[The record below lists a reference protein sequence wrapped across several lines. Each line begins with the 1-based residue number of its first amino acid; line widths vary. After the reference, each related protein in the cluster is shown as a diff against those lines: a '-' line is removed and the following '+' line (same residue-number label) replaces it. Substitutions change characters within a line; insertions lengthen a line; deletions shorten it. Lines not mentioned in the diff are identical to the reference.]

1 MTTNAIKPMM
11 LFLCTLQHLAV
22 DGVCGAVLA
31 AYAVNEAYLEPIIY
45 YFALYNLVAFG
56 TQFVVGYL
64 LDKRTNFLPYA
75 PTISLTLLTLG
86 SVSEFGIMNQVLL
99 LGAGNSIFHVAA
111 GSVVLRKF
119 DTYKELGIFVSSG
132 AIGLALGLN
141 QLVDAKIFLLVYA
154 AAIFYVGKNF
164 ARIVEHESTEIPRQ
178 TKSALPVTVALVC
191 VILLL
196 GCVVLRSFGGGG
208 NSSEYVML
216 FPCAFAF
223 GKILGGLC
231 CDKIGYKNTIAVIFV
246 AGFLALQWS
255 GLIAALIL
263 TVAFNMTMPL
273 TLRLVHWCNPTRPGM
288 MFGLAAGCLLPGVFA
303 NNFNVAPQAMI
314 VAQFLSLFAAGTLL
328 KRAWRTTTYDG

>member
-1 MTTNAIKPMM
+1 M
-11 LFLCTLQHLAV
+11 LFTLTLQHLAV

-45 YFALYNLVAFG
+45 FFALYNLVAFG
-56 TQFVVGYL
+56 TQFLFGYL
-64 LDKRTNFLPYA
+64 LDKRPKLLPYA
-75 PTISLTLLTLG
+75 PTVSLALLTLG

-111 GSVVLRKF
+111 GSVVLRRY

-141 QLVDAKIFLLVYA
+141 QLVDAKIFLLAYA
-154 AAIFYVGKNF
+154 AAVFRLGKIPAQVVG
-164 ARIVEHESTEIPRQ
+164 HESSDVERQ
-178 TKSALPVTVALVC
+178 TKAALPVTVALVC

-196 GCVVLRSFGGGG
+196 ACVVLRSFGGGG
-208 NSSEYVML
+208 FSTEYVML
-216 FPCAFAF
+216 FPCAFAC

-231 CDKIGYKNTIAVIFV
+231 CDRIGYKNTIAVIFV
-246 AGFLALQWS
+246 TGFLALPWS
-255 GLIAALIL
+255 GLIAALVL

-273 TLRLVHWCNPTRPGM
+273 TLRLVHWCKPAYPGM

-303 NNFNVAPQAMI
+303 ENFNVAPQAML

-328 KRAWRTTTYDG
+328 KRAWRTTNDG